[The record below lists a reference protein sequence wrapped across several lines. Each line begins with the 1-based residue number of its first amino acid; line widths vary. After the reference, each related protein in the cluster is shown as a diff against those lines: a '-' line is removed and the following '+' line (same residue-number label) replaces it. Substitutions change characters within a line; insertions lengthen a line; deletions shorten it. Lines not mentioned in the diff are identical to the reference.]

1 MTATSNASG
10 GGSGGGDDLRAGR
23 DCGIGAVILLSRSW
37 RRPLE
42 EWSVR
47 GERFAWRAVG
57 MEKMGGVRDEA
68 SWDDGVESKGVWEGG
83 KPDFPLRDGAAA

>member
-37 RRPLE
+37 RAVE
-42 EWSVR
+42 EWSVW

-57 MEKMGGVRDEA
+57 VKKMGGVREEA
-68 SWDDGVESKGVWEGG
+68 SWDDGVEWKEKQKLAKQEASRAS
-83 KPDFPLRDGAAA
+83 L